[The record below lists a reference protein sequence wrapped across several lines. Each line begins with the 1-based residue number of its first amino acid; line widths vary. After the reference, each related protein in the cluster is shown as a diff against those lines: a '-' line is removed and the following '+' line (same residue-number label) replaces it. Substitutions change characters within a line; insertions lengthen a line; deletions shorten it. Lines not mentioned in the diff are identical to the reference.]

1 MTLNNRGRERVS
13 DRKTAAPTWYV
24 YILEKTDGSYYI
36 GQTNDL
42 HTRLAEH
49 EVGGGAKVTAKGGN
63 RLVWFNQTH
72 DRDSALKM
80 ERRLQRAYERKPES
94 IAELSDRFSGLA
106 RLVVPE
112 KSLAELQEEELEYQ
126 IEMGRLWHLVP
137 VTVTFPTAVCGWTGG
152 PRGDLYGTSDW
163 DELAKN
169 DHVHEAAHAAGGEAV
184 GRESCPSCLALMPA

>member
-1 MTLNNRGRERVS
+1 MALNNSARERAS
-13 DRKTAAPTWYV
+13 DSQNAPLTWYV
-24 YILEKTDGSYYI
+24 YIVEKADGGYYI

-49 EVGGGAKVTAKGGN
+49 EVGGGAKATAKGGN
-63 RLVWFNQTH
+63 HLVWFNQTH

-80 ERRLQRAYERKPES
+80 ERRLRRAYERKPES

-112 KSLAELQEEELEYQ
+112 KSLAELREEERRYN
-126 IEMGRLWHLVP
+126 IEMGLLWHLVP
-137 VTVTFPTAVCGWTGG
+137 VSLTNRAAACGWTGG

-163 DELAKN
+163 NELAKN
-169 DHVHEAAHAAGGEAV
+169 ARVHEAAHAVGGEAV
-184 GRESCPSCLALMPA
+184 GPESCPKCLALMPK